1 MKKLFKIDKKCY
13 RFLADYV
20 ESDHISCTEII
31 KYLSDKKFNKW
42 YRKKYLKSNA
52 NIYF

>member
-1 MKKLFKIDKKCY
+1 MKKIDKKCY

-20 ESDHISCTEII
+20 ESDYIPCTEII

-42 YRKKYLKSNA
+42 YRKKYLKLNA
-52 NIYF
+52 N

>member
-13 RFLADYV
+13 RFLADYI
-20 ESDHISCTEII
+20 ESDYSSCTLII

-42 YRKKYLKSNA
+42 YRKKYLKSA
-52 NIYF
+52 TQI